1 MSFFLEA
8 PLFTRRQI
16 LETPDIVP
24 SARGVYAWFFRRLP
38 PGVPAEGCHDRHGMK
53 LLYVGISPKDDRS
66 RQTLRRRIVYHLR
79 GNAEGS
85 TLRLTLGTLLTPV
98 SGFPLRRVGSGRRL
112 TFTHA
117 GEQWLDAWL
126 EDNAAV
132 CWISDPEPWALERNL
147 LATTSLPLNIQ
158 HNREH
163 PFCAHLTLARQQA
176 KADARALPI
185 ANEGNQQRRWA
196 PD

>member
-16 LETPDIVP
+16 LETPDVVP
-24 SARGVYAWFFRRLP
+24 AARGVYAWFYRSLP
-38 PGVPAEGCHDRHGMK
+38 PGVPTEGCHDRHGMK

-85 TLRLTLGTLLTPV
+85 TLRLTLGVLLTPV
-98 SGFPLRRVGSGRRL
+98 SGFPLRRVGSGQRL

-132 CWISDPEPWALERNL
+132 CWISDSEPWALERNL
-147 LATTSLPLNIQ
+147 LASASLPLNIQ
-158 HNREH
+158 HNRDH
-163 PFCAHLTLARQQA
+163 PFCSHLTRARQQA
-176 KADARALPI
+176 KADARAAPI
-185 ANEGNQQRRWA
+185 ANEGNQQRR
-196 PD
+196 